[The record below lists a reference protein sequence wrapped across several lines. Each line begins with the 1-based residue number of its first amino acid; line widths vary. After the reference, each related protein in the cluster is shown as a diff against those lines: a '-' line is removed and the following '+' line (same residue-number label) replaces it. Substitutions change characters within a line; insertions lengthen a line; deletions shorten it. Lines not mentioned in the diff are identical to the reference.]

1 MVLQSNKIKIALF
14 KLVHENSLLIQA
26 GTPPVLIPCI
36 VDDVRQH
43 IMDCASVMRALNN
56 EGMQGG
62 GYHSGLASGLKSKM
76 VGVHM
81 QVLGPIL
88 QLMEFSE
95 KVMMEPGTPCP
106 LSPPIDLASIPM
118 LPP

>member
-1 MVLQSNKIKIALF
+1 
-14 KLVHENSLLIQA
+14 
-26 GTPPVLIPCI
+26 
-36 VDDVRQH
+36 
-43 IMDCASVMRALNN
+43 MDCASGMRALKN

-62 GYHSGLASGLKSKM
+62 GYHNGLASGLKSKM

-95 KVMMEPGTPCP
+95 KVMM
-106 LSPPIDLASIPM
+106 
-118 LPP
+118 